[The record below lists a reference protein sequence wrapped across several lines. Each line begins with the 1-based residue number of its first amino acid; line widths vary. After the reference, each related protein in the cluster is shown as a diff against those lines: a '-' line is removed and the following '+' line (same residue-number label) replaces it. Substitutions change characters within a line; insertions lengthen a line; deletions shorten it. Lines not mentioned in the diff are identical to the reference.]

1 MTSELAY
8 SSMIPN
14 GRVRPCYRLNL
25 ESCMDPSTSVSDAG
39 NGNRDY
45 GRKFCN
51 NNTHTTPLQAAIQT
65 ANIFHGI
72 VVGKDGV
79 LLAQN
84 KRAGKHGK
92 QLLGKIVEEGQS
104 RHAVRIER
112 VLDATDSRV
121 LPVGKNSVI
130 PSKQESQL
138 LVVHGQFDDIN
149 RLVFEG
155 VKILREKK
163 TAC

>member
-1 MTSELAY
+1 MTSELTY
-8 SSMIPN
+8 SSIIPN

-51 NNTHTTPLQAAIQT
+51 SITHTTPLQAAIQT

-84 KRAGKHGK
+84 KRAGK

-112 VLDATDSRV
+112 ILDATDSRV
-121 LPVGKNSVI
+121 IPVDKNSFI

-163 TAC
+163 TPC